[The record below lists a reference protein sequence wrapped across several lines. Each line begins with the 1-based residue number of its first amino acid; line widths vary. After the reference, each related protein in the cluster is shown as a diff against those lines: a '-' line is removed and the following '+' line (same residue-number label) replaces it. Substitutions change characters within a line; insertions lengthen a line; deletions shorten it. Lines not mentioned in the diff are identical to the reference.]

1 MNQWESMID
10 RILHSNV
17 ASYVYGGFMP
27 NIQIGVNAV
36 NENPVPAEERWFQEI
51 VQGVVFGIADATNRG
66 LPDQRF
72 TFCRNPRYDETL
84 EAAYERY
91 SLARNESVQGLI
103 IGAVYEHGVNLGDTL
118 ATLDVLAQPEV
129 FAKLPKSQAYVQTQG
144 ALAARQRKISELTSG
159 GAKNF
164 TIQTPNGNSIRYD
177 TKGFIVEFSSSGGLR
192 RSGPGFEGMD
202 DAAID
207 TLYTQFQDQ
216 QRFKSMSVEELKAVV
231 RDSVQQNYADKYRI
245 NPQTGMP
252 VAHEAP
258 TETLIDFR
266 DGSVIDTRR
275 KLIAFINASPE
286 NSRRLLT
293 QNGKSVPSKIRAFE
307 LLLNSR

>member
-36 NENPVPAEERWFQEI
+36 NENPVPPDERWFQEV
-51 VQGVVFGIADATNRG
+51 VQGVIFAIADGSNKG
-66 LPDQRF
+66 ISQRF
-72 TFCRNPRYDETL
+72 TFCRNPKYDATL
-84 EAAYERY
+84 QEAYKHY
-91 SLARNESVQGLI
+91 NLARDESVQGLI
-103 IGAVYEHGVNLGDTL
+103 IGAAYEHGVNLADTL
-118 ATLDVLAQPEV
+118 AVLDVLALPEV
-129 FAKLPKSQAYVQTQG
+129 FAKLPKSAAFVQAQG
-144 ALAARQRKISELTSG
+144 ALQARQRKINELTAG

-177 TKGFIVEFSSSGGLR
+177 TKGYIVEFSSSGGLR
-192 RSGPGFEGMD
+192 RSGPGFEGMN

-231 RDSVQQNYADKYRI
+231 RGGVQQNYLDKYKI
-245 NPQTGMP
+245 NPNTGMP
-252 VAHEAP
+252 VAHENP
-258 TETLIDFR
+258 VETLYDPR
-266 DGSVIDTRR
+266 DGSPITTR
-275 KLIAFINASPE
+275 KALIKYINSSADASK
-286 NSRRLLT
+286 RLLT